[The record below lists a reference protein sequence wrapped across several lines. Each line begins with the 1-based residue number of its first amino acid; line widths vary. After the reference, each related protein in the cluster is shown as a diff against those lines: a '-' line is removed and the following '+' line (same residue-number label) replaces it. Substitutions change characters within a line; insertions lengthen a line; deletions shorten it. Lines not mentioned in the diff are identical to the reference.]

1 MDEMNLAST
10 KLKLVLIGFAVVGVS
25 VTLSLLAT
33 HASFSLG
40 GEVSYTSSMIAAL
53 IIPLL
58 VAPPSYGYVA
68 WLSWKLKNAHD
79 RLDSLAHQ
87 DALTALHNR
96 RAFVEEASRRIAGEG
111 RHMMVM
117 IDIDH
122 FKKINDRLG
131 HAGGDN
137 ALRHAA
143 DLLRRSAPQG
153 ALLARLGGEEFGL
166 LLVLP
171 PDEGGASL
179 AAAEAHVE
187 AMRLQLKSVPLI
199 TPQGMVYVTA
209 SFGLAVTRP
218 GEPLD
223 ALLGRADKALYTA
236 KDEGRDRLHAIL

>member
-1 MDEMNLAST
+1 MNLAST
-10 KLKLVLIGFAVVGVS
+10 KLKLVLIGLAVVGVS

-33 HASFSLG
+33 HFSFSLE
-40 GEVSYTSSMIAAL
+40 GEVTYRSSMIAAL

-68 WLSWKLKNAHD
+68 WLSWKLKTANE
-79 RLDSLAHQ
+79 RLNFLAHQ
-87 DALTALHNR
+87 DALTSLHNR
-96 RAFVEEASRRIAGEG
+96 RAFVEEASRRIAGQG
-111 RHMMVM
+111 QHMMVM

-122 FKKINDRLG
+122 FKRINDRLG

-137 ALRHAA
+137 ALRHTADILNRAA
-143 DLLRRSAPQG
+143 PRGS
-153 ALLARLGGEEFGL
+153 LLARLGGEEFGL
-166 LLVLP
+166 LVTLP
-171 PDEGGASL
+171 DDEGN
-179 AAAEAHVE
+179 AAVAAVEAHVE

-199 TPQGMVYVTA
+199 TPQGLVYVTA
-209 SFGLAVTRP
+209 SFGLAVTRS

>member
-1 MDEMNLAST
+1 MNLAST
-10 KLKLVLIGFAVVGVS
+10 KLKLVLIGIAVVGVS
-25 VTLSLLAT
+25 VALSLLAT
-33 HASFSLG
+33 HASFSTD
-40 GEVSYTSSMIAAL
+40 GEVTYRSSMIAAL

-68 WLSWKLKNAHD
+68 WLSWRLKNAHD
-79 RLDSLAHQ
+79 RLNDLAHQ
-87 DALTALHNR
+87 DALTSLSNR
-96 RAFVEEASRRIAGEG
+96 RAFVDEATRRIAGAG

-122 FKKINDRLG
+122 FKRINDRLG

-137 ALRHAA
+137 ALKHTA
-143 DLLRRSAPQG
+143 DLLRRSAPEG

-166 LLVLP
+166 LLSLP
-171 PDEGGASL
+171 PDEGNA
-179 AAAEAHVE
+179 AIMAAEAHVE

-199 TPQGMVYVTA
+199 TPQGMVFVTA
-209 SFGLAVTRP
+209 SFGIAVTRP
-218 GEPLD
+218 GERLD